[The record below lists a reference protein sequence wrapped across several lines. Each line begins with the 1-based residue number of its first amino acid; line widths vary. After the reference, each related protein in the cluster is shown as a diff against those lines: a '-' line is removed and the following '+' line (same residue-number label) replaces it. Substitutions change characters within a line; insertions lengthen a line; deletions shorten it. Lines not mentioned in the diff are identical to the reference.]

1 MRKLTVE
8 LSRCSKSSIMD
19 GADRNL
25 ADSGELLQR
34 GTVKIRRLRPPS
46 HDYSLREILCVE
58 AELQGLTLRLPM
70 TCSDG
75 EELDR
80 S

>member
-19 GADRNL
+19 EADRYL

-34 GTVKIRRLRPPS
+34 GTAKI
-46 HDYSLREILCVE
+46 
-58 AELQGLTLRLPM
+58 Q
-70 TCSDG
+70 
-75 EELDR
+75 
-80 S
+80 

>member
-1 MRKLTVE
+1 
-8 LSRCSKSSIMD
+8 MD

-34 GTVKIRRLRPPS
+34 GMAKIRRLRPPS
-46 HDYSLREILCVE
+46 LDSSLREILCIE
-58 AELQGLTLRLPM
+58 AELQGLSLRLPM

-75 EELDR
+75 EDLDR

>member
-1 MRKLTVE
+1 MVMIADEGE
-8 LSRCSKSSIMD
+8 L
-19 GADRNL
+19 AF

-34 GTVKIRRLRPPS
+34 GMVDSRRLRLPLLDS
-46 HDYSLREILCVE
+46 TLQEILGVK
-58 AELQGLTLRLPM
+58 AELQGLSLRLPM

-75 EELDR
+75 EEFDR

>member
-1 MRKLTVE
+1 
-8 LSRCSKSSIMD
+8 MD

-34 GTVKIRRLRPPS
+34 GMAKICRLRPPS
-46 HDYSLREILCVE
+46 LDSSLREILCIK

-70 TCSDG
+70 TYSNG
-75 EELDR
+75 EDLDR